1 MICRSDRSTKT
12 LSFDSFFFILRKL
25 TVKLTKTSRR
35 SQTDQKRGND
45 LAEDEIDDSGGHLKI
60 KFLMM
65 TPAASV

>member
-1 MICRSDRSTKT
+1 M
-12 LSFDSFFFILRKL
+12 
-25 TVKLTKTSRR
+25 KLTKTSRR